1 MSINISTIHVTIQYP
16 AHLNQQYGPRCA
28 SDTLTDTHEQYI
40 FNTARQVVS
49 LFLST
54 YQASLMYSTSTGN
67 TWFSHYD
74 PGIMLHQKSSHHQ
87 PGDSHNITATQYDH
101 KAHPITEIIP
111 VYTEHDLTLYKETTA
126 LCQVESITYPLSLVK
141 FGFVICLIGL
151 IFHLL
156 HFIFVYIVYHI

>member
-1 MSINISTIHVTIQYP
+1 MTSCYPPSFLILWIYDALTIININISTIHVTIQYP

-74 PGIMLHQKSSHHQ
+74 PGITRRAVTTNQEPVTTLLPPSTTTRHTPSQKLPQ
-87 PGDSHNITATQYDH
+87 
-101 KAHPITEIIP
+101 
-111 VYTEHDLTLYKETTA
+111 
-126 LCQVESITYPLSLVK
+126 
-141 FGFVICLIGL
+141 
-151 IFHLL
+151 
-156 HFIFVYIVYHI
+156 FIHSTI